1 MKKTVEVRFFVD
13 VEVDET
19 KFTEKWMKD
28 FRESFYP
35 LYSIDDH
42 IKHIAQLE
50 AREILTPV
58 FVEGYG
64 PLKTM
69 GIKAEVIDVEI
80 ELS

>member
-1 MKKTVEVRFFVD
+1 MKKTVEVRFLVD

-19 KFTEKWMKD
+19 KFTEQWMKD

-35 LYSIDDH
+35 FYDIDDH

-64 PLKTM
+64 ALKTM
-69 GIKAEVIDVEI
+69 GIKAEVVGAEMEI
-80 ELS
+80 S